1 MTYSAPKKIAF
12 ICFEGFQS
20 LDLTG
25 PLEVFDLAVID
36 GKAQYENVIFSP
48 EGGLV
53 ASSSGIVVATQPFA
67 SLKGFH
73 AMVIVGGVGSDLAMT
88 QRNIVDY
95 ISEQSKEV
103 ERIISICSGALILAK
118 TTLLDGLKAT
128 THWSLWHRL
137 QSTNPRLDVVKDAI
151 FVKQGNIYTSAG
163 VTAGMDLALAIV
175 QEDCG
180 REISLDI
187 AKGLVIYFKRPGGQ
201 KQFSDILQ
209 SQSINNDKI
218 NQACTYINNN
228 IKQDLSVQRL
238 AKLVNMSA
246 RNFSRVFTKELKISP
261 AKYVERVRVHRACLM
276 LENRNLNTAQVADT
290 VGINS
295 ADVLSRLFQKYFSVS
310 ASQYREH
317 FC

>member
-1 MTYSAPKKIAF
+1 MKSSAPKKIAF

-25 PLEVFDLAVID
+25 PLEVFDLAVSD
-36 GKAQYENVIFSP
+36 GRAHYENFIYSP
-48 EGGLV
+48 NGGLLS
-53 ASSSGIVVATQPFA
+53 SSSGIVVDTLPFA

-73 AMVIVGGVGSDLAMT
+73 AMVIVGGVGADITMT
-88 QRNIVDY
+88 QQEIADY
-95 ISEQSKEV
+95 VSEQSKEV

-118 TTLLDGLKAT
+118 TKLLDGLKAT
-128 THWSLWHRL
+128 THWSRCQQL
-137 QSTNPRLDVVKDAI
+137 QSMNPSLQVEKDAI

-180 REISLDI
+180 RDISLEI
-187 AKGLVIYFKRPGGQ
+187 AKGLVIYYKRPGGQ
-201 KQFSDILQ
+201 KQFSDILH

-218 NQACTYINNN
+218 SRACTYINNHL
-228 IKQDLSVQRL
+228 KQDLSVQAL
-238 AKLVNMSA
+238 AKSVNMSH
-246 RNFSRVFTKELKISP
+246 RNFSRVFSKELNISP
-261 AKYVERVRVHRACLM
+261 AKYVERVRVDRACIM
-276 LENRNLNTAQVADT
+276 LENRNLNTAQVADN